1 MADVVDE
8 TADARSLV
16 FTVPDGPGDPVIPS
30 ERLRYAPGQFLT
42 LRVPSD
48 RTGSVARCYSLCS
61 SPFTGD
67 PMTVTVKRTADGYAS
82 NWLCD
87 HAHAGMK
94 IHVLA
99 PSGTFVP
106 KTLDADFLLL
116 AAGSGITPMMAICKS
131 ALSEGSGKVVLIYAN
146 RDENS
151 VIFGGALRELAAKY
165 PDRLT
170 VVHWLETVQGL
181 PSAAALAGLGGALR
195 RPRRVHLRAGAV
207 HGRRRGGAQE
217 PGTPPERIHIE
228 VFKSLES
235 DPFAAVVIE
244 DDGDEPPATA
254 VVELDG
260 ETHTVSWPRNAK
272 LLDVLLDKG
281 LDAPFSCRE
290 GHCGACA
297 VLKRSG
303 EVADGSQRRA
313 RAARPRRGPHPRLPG
328 AAAVGFRRSHLRR
341 VAQRLTIREPEGS
354 MMKRLASVLAAVSTT
369 WLTLALVTPTAV
381 SSAALDTA
389 DTSFPINEFT
399 QLEVHTTANCVLAD
413 NAVLLPRRG
422 QPAHAG
428 GADRVPAR
436 PVGPPDHH
444 TAVIGPDRLPGFGL
458 GRPQHPDVQIHW
470 AR

>member
-1 MADVVDE
+1 MTDEPLGSHVLELQVAEVVEE

-30 ERLRYAPGQFLT
+30 EKLRYAPGQFLT

-67 PMTVTVKRTADGYAS
+67 PMTVTVKRTVDGYAS

-106 KTLDADFLLL
+106 KTLDTDFLLL

-131 ALSEGSGKVVLIYAN
+131 ALAEGSGKVVLIYAN

-181 PSAAALAGLGGALR
+181 PSAAALAGLAAPYVGHDSYICGPGPFMAAAEEALKN
-195 RPRRVHLRAGAV
+195 L
-207 HGRRRGGAQE
+207 
-217 PGTPPERIHIE
+217 GTPPQRIHIE

-244 DDGDEPPATA
+244 GDGDEPPATV

-303 EVADGSQRRA
+303 EVQMEVNDVLEQQDLDEGLILGCQ
-313 RAARPRRGPHPRLPG
+313 ARPLSDC
-328 AAAVGFRRSHLRR
+328 V
-341 VAQRLTIREPEGS
+341 E
-354 MMKRLASVLAAVSTT
+354 
-369 WLTLALVTPTAV
+369 VTY
-381 SSAALDTA
+381 D
-389 DTSFPINEFT
+389 E
-399 QLEVHTTANCVLAD
+399 
-413 NAVLLPRRG
+413 
-422 QPAHAG
+422 
-428 GADRVPAR
+428 
-436 PVGPPDHH
+436 
-444 TAVIGPDRLPGFGL
+444 
-458 GRPQHPDVQIHW
+458 
-470 AR
+470 

>member
-1 MADVVDE
+1 MTDEPLGTHVLELQLADVIDE

-16 FTVPDGPGDPVIPS
+16 FKVPDGSTIPAD
-30 ERLRYAPGQFLT
+30 RLRHQPGQFLT

-67 PMTVTVKRTADGYAS
+67 PMTVTVKRTTDGYAS

-106 KTLDADFLLL
+106 KTLDQDFLLL

-131 ALSEGSGKVVLIYAN
+131 ALSEGNGKVVLVYAN
-146 RDENS
+146 RDETS
-151 VIFGGALRELAAKY
+151 VIFAGALRELAAKY

-170 VVHWLETVQGL
+170 VVHWLESVQGL
-181 PSAAALAGLGGALR
+181 PSAAALAGLAAPYVGHDAYICGPGPFMAAAEEALKNSDL
-195 RPRRVHLRAGAV
+195 PV
-207 HGRRRGGAQE
+207 
-217 PGTPPERIHIE
+217 ERIHIE

-244 DDGDEPPATA
+244 EDDSDEGPATA
-254 VVELDG
+254 IVTLDG
-260 ETHTVSWPRNAK
+260 EKHEIRWPRNAK

-297 VLKRSG
+297 VLKKSG
-303 EVADGSQRRA
+303 DVEMEVNDVLEQQDLDEGLILGCQ
-313 RAARPRRGPHPRLPG
+313 ARPR
-328 AAAVGFRRSHLRR
+328 SDS
-341 VAQRLTIREPEGS
+341 IE
-354 MMKRLASVLAAVSTT
+354 
-369 WLTLALVTPTAV
+369 VTY
-381 SSAALDTA
+381 D
-389 DTSFPINEFT
+389 E
-399 QLEVHTTANCVLAD
+399 
-413 NAVLLPRRG
+413 
-422 QPAHAG
+422 
-428 GADRVPAR
+428 
-436 PVGPPDHH
+436 
-444 TAVIGPDRLPGFGL
+444 
-458 GRPQHPDVQIHW
+458 
-470 AR
+470 